1 MGIHNFG
8 LYKIKG
14 EKMLKKMFL
23 CFMFFMSVIG
33 FNAYADDMVDNEVFV
48 DDEIVV
54 GSVDDIVDEA
64 ESQPEPEDEV
74 KTAEKT
80 SASALEN
87 YNIDGSLFERITNL
101 EQEKIIVQLET
112 ERARMDLDLERLN
125 AERAKLQGET
135 ESKIV
140 DVKVQELEIEKEQLA
155 QMKKEMEQQMSQMKQ
170 QMDNLR
176 SDYSNMSLP
185 DVVTPKP
192 VESYSVATKYQIL
205 NIIGV
210 GNQVQATIKDLS
222 TGQNRRIAVGN
233 VIDGHKI
240 KSISLSDGIVFEKD
254 GFSENLNV
262 GNK

>member
-1 MGIHNFG
+1 
-8 LYKIKG
+8 
-14 EKMLKKMFL
+14 
-23 CFMFFMSVIG
+23 
-33 FNAYADDMVDNEVFV
+33 
-48 DDEIVV
+48 
-54 GSVDDIVDEA
+54 
-64 ESQPEPEDEV
+64 
-74 KTAEKT
+74 
-80 SASALEN
+80 
-87 YNIDGSLFERITNL
+87 
-101 EQEKIIVQLET
+101 
-112 ERARMDLDLERLN
+112 
-125 AERAKLQGET
+125 
-135 ESKIV
+135 
-140 DVKVQELEIEKEQLA
+140 
-155 QMKKEMEQQMSQMKQ
+155 MKKEMEQQMSQMKQ